1 MGLSKYS
8 FFLKAVIGD
17 DPLDTAPADGEVG
30 LAELLGDDIGGSVG
44 IQEAVAQDLAD
55 RLVGTPIIGF
65 GAGLLRLEGG
75 EATALEG
82 IEDLIIALTAIA
94 ILLGDGSDVGIQTF
108 AFDQHEEAVGQLV
121 GGFNGEGAGRAGE
134 LVSLGIKLQ

>member
-30 LAELLGDDIGGSVG
+30 LAELLGDDIGGRVG

-94 ILLGDGSDVGIQTF
+94 ILLGDGGDVGFQTF